1 MQRYSSIPVRFL
13 LVVAL
18 LAAMVWGMTMS
29 LQMVAEAAPQTPNYS
44 EAGGGRWVIG
54 GDLVY
59 TPESITVS
67 SDTITPTGTLQ
78 TLTASEAITISVI
91 NAPRAGK
98 VLMLTNISTNT
109 ITISETASLILGG
122 QRALGQNDNLTL
134 ISVDGTAWTEF
145 DFTNN

>member
-1 MQRYSSIPVRFL
+1 MSEQLKLIPVRFL
-13 LVVAL
+13 LVVMIL
-18 LAAMVWGMTMS
+18 VAMVWGMLAS
-29 LQMVAEAAPQTPNYS
+29 LGQVAAAPQTPNYS

-59 TPESITVS
+59 APESITVS

-91 NAPRAGK
+91 NSPRAGK
-98 VLMLTNISTNT
+98 VLILTNVSANT

-134 ISVDGTAWTEF
+134 ISVDGSTWTEF